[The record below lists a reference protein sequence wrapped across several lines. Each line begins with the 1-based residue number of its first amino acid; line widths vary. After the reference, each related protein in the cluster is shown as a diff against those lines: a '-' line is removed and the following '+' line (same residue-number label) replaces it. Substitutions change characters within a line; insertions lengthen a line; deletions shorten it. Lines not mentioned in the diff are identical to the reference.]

1 MCVVPLERELVIEPR
16 ATHDPH
22 RMNVTPADAADQRPM
37 KGALFGAV
45 RLAAHARKLARRH
58 TTVPSPRPR
67 WIKRRDRGPLLSRLD
82 ATGRVLIA
90 ARDTLAEASA
100 VGADVGPAGAWLLD
114 NFFIVLEQI
123 PEIRATLPAGYYQ
136 ELPKLAGDGPRAGF
150 PRIYDVVVE
159 LIAHTDGRLDEQ
171 SVSHMIAEYQ
181 HVTTLTLGEL
191 WAIPAMLRMGYL
203 ESVRRMALRAARDV
217 SDRASADEWVSRL
230 LAAKG
235 SVDTTSGL
243 SSFVHRGPVLT
254 PAFLTRF
261 LQQIRRRRS
270 DFTPLLWLE
279 QWVAEDV
286 MTVEDAAQR
295 SVQELALT
303 QLVMA
308 NSIASLRLVA
318 NIDWTAFVE
327 AASATEAAL
336 REDPAGTY
344 AIMTRAT
351 RDRYRH
357 AVERIA
363 KGANLDE
370 TAVAQGAVEAS
381 RDDAAIRGDARA
393 RHVGYHLVGD
403 GRGGFERACGFRADA
418 GTRLREQV
426 LKHPAAWYFGGLAI
440 ALGVAVATSVTPLR
454 FAAPGEVGL
463 GWLAVAVGL
472 ALLPAADAA
481 VAIVH
486 QLVNLF
492 IPASR
497 LPRLDYE
504 RGVPKGDRTAVVVP
518 LLLGSVDAVAEALSH
533 IEVQYL
539 ANRDPQIR
547 FALLS
552 DLVDSPTQREPSDQA
567 IVDAAVA
574 GIRSLNAAHG
584 NRDGD
589 GATSNDSP
597 FYLLHRPR
605 RWNAADDVWM
615 GWERKRG
622 KLVEFNAFIRGS
634 ADDAF
639 EVAEG
644 DLPWLRDVRYVITLD
659 ADTVLPRSGAAALIG
674 TIAHPLNRAEYDPM
688 RGRVVRGYGILQPRV
703 SVSLASAN
711 ESRFA
716 AIYAGHPG
724 LDPYTTAVSDV
735 YQDLFGEGTF
745 TGKGIYDIDV
755 FRLATDGRFP
765 ENSLLSHD
773 LLEGTFAR
781 AGLATDVEVFDDY
794 PTRYLTS
801 TRRMHRWIRGD
812 WQLLRW
818 LTSRVPAAAGSNR
831 DPLSTLS
838 RWKIADNMRRSATP
852 VAQFSWLVGGLLF
865 LPGSPAA
872 WVVAALAA
880 FSAPWIIPLVFAAIR
895 PPREQAWRPYY
906 GALARDGSRAL
917 QQLGLA
923 VVLLPDQTLLA
934 VDAIV
939 RTIARVAGS
948 RRRMLEWQTA
958 SHTEQTTANSR
969 LSVWRRMWPAVLLG
983 AATLALVAW
992 RGRLD
997 PVRGGAWWTFAGAWA
1012 ALALAWLLAPEMAIA
1027 LSGPL
1032 TRRDL
1037 VLDADERLAAL
1048 RYASRHWRYFER
1060 FVTADTHWLAPD
1072 NFQESPVPV
1081 VASRTSPT
1089 NIGLQLLATAS
1100 ACDLG
1105 FLTRGEMVERLER
1118 AFDSLDRMP
1127 RVQGHFFNWY
1137 SLDNLRVL
1145 DPPYVST
1152 VDSGNLAGQLVALAE
1167 GCTSIAGAPVDDGR
1181 IWAALEAE
1189 GVTHGRAGGAWVGER
1204 LLTYQAAML
1213 ELRRRAPVSPGDS
1226 SAAAATLWA
1235 RQRLEAAAGELA
1247 QFELDPERDAG
1258 ASLRTVATTSPAA
1271 AALVARL
1278 DALARRARETA
1289 TAMDFRLVH
1298 DPQRRLFA
1306 IGYDARS
1313 GTLDDAV
1320 YDLLASE
1327 SRLASFIAVS
1337 KGDADVEHWF
1347 RLGRSLTVADGSPA
1361 LVSWS
1366 GTMFEYLMPLLVMP
1380 PRPFSLLD
1388 QTCHSAVVRQIAYAH
1403 ARGVPWGISES
1414 AYNVRDRHD
1423 TYQYRAFGVP
1433 DLALKRGLASDLV
1446 VAPYATALA
1455 LAVDAHEALRNLAE
1469 LERRGA
1475 LGAFGFYDAMDYTH
1489 VGPDE
1494 RVATVRTF
1502 MAHHIGMSLV
1512 ALDNALSVGETEA
1525 EGIWQRRFMTD
1536 ASVRA
1541 TALLLDE
1548 RVPRRYAP
1556 RPPQPDAPVSILEA
1570 AAPARILVHEVDTPH
1585 TKEPHVALLGGAGYS
1600 VLLTNSGSGHSRSNG
1615 IDVLRWRA
1623 DATQDDTGQWI
1634 YIKDLTDGSLW
1645 SAAYQPVRAEPA
1657 RYRAIFAA
1665 DRVMF
1670 ARRDGPVETRTE
1682 IVVVASE
1689 QAEIRRV
1696 TLVNRSPVARELEL
1710 TSYAEVVL
1718 CPPDADR
1725 AHPAFQKLF
1734 VKTEWVPSAALLTS
1748 RRSRAGGETWPWCV
1762 HVVASGAE
1770 RIGEVTCETDRAVFL
1785 GRGRTVHAPR
1795 ALDAGVQLSG
1805 RVGAV
1810 LDPIVALRVRLRVEP
1825 GRSATVA
1832 FTTAVA
1838 PTREAALHVADRYR
1852 DVAASDRASSLA
1864 RTEAEV
1870 EVRDLDIEPTDLALY
1885 QELAGALVYPHEAL
1899 RAPASERAA
1908 VKLGQP
1914 ALWAQGISGDWPIVL
1929 ATIRAVAGVA
1939 SVRQLLAAHRYW
1951 RMKGIRSDLVILNAK
1966 PHSYSQELQDQLMT
1980 IAMASGEGGVLE
1992 KPGGVFVRRADSL
2005 SAGDIAL
2012 LRTTARIHV
2021 ICDGVGLGEIVATN
2035 ILSHETLA
2043 ASSTTVPRAHVFAAG
2058 LGKSDVSPEP
2068 GPANGYGGPTD
2079 AGNFEIDVAGE
2090 RVPPAPWANVVANPS
2105 IGFCVTERGGGFAW
2119 AENSHF
2125 FRLTP
2130 WSNDPVSDPC
2140 GEVIYLRDADS
2151 GVMWTPTPGPTAA
2164 VGEARHSPRYRV
2176 EHSPGMTRFSHTRGE
2191 IVTTLA
2197 MGVPVTDA
2205 VKITTLRITNRGKT
2219 TRRLSLTSYVDWVL
2233 GAEQE
2238 QARFQL
2244 HTRHDPVTGALVA
2257 QNLFAPDFTDRVAFS
2272 WISEPLT
2279 GFTARRDHFI
2289 GRNGDLAAPEGLR
2302 AEKLSGATG
2311 AGYDP
2316 CAALQCEIA
2325 LEPNETKDVTILL
2338 GAASSDLD
2346 ARWLI
2351 DQYGTPASAAKAVGE
2366 AITAWDQRLSVIRVH
2381 TPEPEFDALFNR
2393 WSLYQALSC
2402 RMWARSALYQSGGAY
2417 GFRDQLQD
2425 CMAFVYAEPAVTRAH
2440 LLRAAGR
2447 QFVEGDVQHWWH
2459 EPSGRGVRA
2468 RFSDDLAWL
2477 PFVADHYVRV
2487 TGDSSV
2493 WEERAPYLT
2502 MRPLRADE
2510 QEVYDLPALSDE
2522 TGSLYEHAVR
2532 AIERACTVGAHGLP
2546 LIGSGDWNDGMNRV
2560 GAQGN
2565 GESVWLAWFL
2575 TATLRRF
2582 AAHADARGEARRA
2595 ACWRARADGY
2605 VAAAERT
2612 AWDGA
2617 WYLRAYYD
2625 DGAALGTAGDE
2636 ECRIDAIA
2644 QSWAVLSGAAEPA
2657 RARTA
2662 MRAVNEQL
2670 VREDLRLMLLLAP
2683 PFDRS
2688 ARDPGYIKGYLP
2700 GVRENGAQYTHAALW
2715 SVLAM
2720 AKLGDGTRAGD
2731 LMRML
2736 NPYARAR
2743 TPTDAETYMVE
2754 PYVVAGDVYAA
2765 AGHEGRGGW
2774 TWYTGAASWTYR
2786 VALEGILGLEKLGD
2800 RFRLEPCIPAA
2811 WPGFTLDYRCG
2822 TSSYHIDVRNP
2833 DGASRGALAV
2843 TLDGAPTRDGWIT
2856 LTDDG
2861 QEHAVV
2867 IVLGVEQPNVGQ
2879 TAVPRTRAQFL

>member
-1 MCVVPLERELVIEPR
+1 VT
-16 ATHDPH
+16 ATA
-22 RMNVTPADAADQRPM
+22 ADAADRRPM
-37 KGALFGAV
+37 KGALFGAA
-45 RLAAHARKLARRH
+45 RLASHARKLARRH
-58 TTVPSPRPR
+58 VTVPPSRPR
-67 WIKRRDRGPLLSRLD
+67 WINRRDRGPLLSRLD
-82 ATGRVLIA
+82 ATGKVLIA

-100 VGADVGPAGAWLLD
+100 AGADVGPAGAWLLD

-123 PEIRATLPAGYYQ
+123 PEIRATLPAAYYR

-150 PRIYDVVVE
+150 PRIYDVIVE
-159 LIAHTDGRLDEQ
+159 LIAHTDGRLDEG
-171 SVSHMIAEYQ
+171 SVSRMIAEYQ
-181 HVTTLTLGEL
+181 RVTPLTLGEL

-217 SDRASADEWVSRL
+217 ADRASADEWVSRL
-230 LAAKG
+230 LAATLSG
-235 SVDTTSGL
+235 DVTSGL
-243 SSFVHRGPVLT
+243 SAFVHRGPDLT

-261 LQQIRRRRS
+261 LQQIRSRRS

-286 MTVEDAAQR
+286 MSVEDAAQR

-308 NSIASLRLVA
+308 NSIASLRLVTS
-318 NIDWTAFVE
+318 IDWMGFVE
-327 AASATEAAL
+327 AASVTEAAL

-344 AIMTRAT
+344 LSMTRAT

-363 KGANLDE
+363 KGTNLDE
-370 TAVAQGAVEAS
+370 PSVAHAAVQAS
-381 RDDAAIRGDARA
+381 SDAAATEENARA

-403 GRGGFERACGFRADA
+403 GRHAFERECGFRADA
-418 GTRLREQV
+418 ATRLRAKV
-426 LKHPAAWYFGGLAI
+426 LRHPARSYFGGVAIAVGLAI
-440 ALGVAVATSVTPLR
+440 AAFVTPLR
-454 FAAPGEVGL
+454 FAAPDERSF
-463 GWLAVAVGL
+463 GWLVVAVL
-472 ALLPAADAA
+472 LVLLPAADAA

-486 QLVNLF
+486 QLVNF
-492 IPASR
+492 FVPASR

-504 RGVPKGDRTAVVVP
+504 RAVPEADRTAVVVP
-518 LLLGSVDAVAEALSH
+518 LLLGSVDAVAGAISH
-533 IEVQYL
+533 LEVQYL

-552 DLVDSPTQREPSDQA
+552 DLLDSPTQHAAGDEA
-567 IVDAAVA
+567 IVEAAVV
-574 GIRSLNAAHG
+574 GIRALNAAYG
-584 NRDGD
+584 NRDRDGGD
-589 GATSNDSP
+589 ATPNDSP

-622 KLVEFNAFIRGS
+622 KLVEFNEFVRGS
-634 ADDAF
+634 AGDAF

-644 DLPWLRDVRYVITLD
+644 DLPWLRGVRFVITLD

-674 TIAHPLNRAEYDPM
+674 TIAHPLNRAEYDPVL
-688 RGRVVRGYGILQPRV
+688 GRVVRGYGILQPRV
-703 SVSLASAN
+703 SVSLASAS

-745 TGKGIYDIDV
+745 TGKGIYDVDV
-755 FRLATDGRFP
+755 FRRATDGRFP
-765 ENSLLSHD
+765 DNTLLSHD
-773 LLEGTFAR
+773 LLEGTFVR
-781 AGLATDVEVFDDY
+781 AGLVTDVEVFDDY

-801 TRRMHRWIRGD
+801 TRRTHRWIRGD

-818 LTSRVPAAAGSNR
+818 LTSRVPAAPGSNR
-831 DPLSTLS
+831 DPLSSLS

-852 VAQFSWLVGGLLF
+852 LAQFSWLVAGLLF

-872 WVVAALAA
+872 WVAVALAA
-880 FSAPWIIPLVFAAIR
+880 FAAPWIVPLVFAAIR
-895 PPREQAWRPYY
+895 PPREEAWRPYY
-906 GALARDGSRAL
+906 GALAQDARRAL
-917 QQLGLA
+917 QQMGLA

-934 VDAIV
+934 ADAIV
-939 RTIARVAGS
+939 RTIARLLGS
-948 RRRMLEWQTA
+948 GRKMLEWQTA

-969 LSVWRRMWPAVLLG
+969 SSVWRRMWPAVLLG

-992 RGRLD
+992 RGALD
-997 PVRGGAWWTFAGAWA
+997 PVKGGLWWTFAGVWT
-1012 ALALAWLLAPEMAIA
+1012 ALAVAWLLAPEVAIA

-1037 VLDADERLAAL
+1037 VLDVDERLAAL

-1072 NFQESPVPV
+1072 NFQDSPIPV

-1105 FLTRGEMVERLER
+1105 FLTRGEMAERLER
-1118 AFDSLDRMP
+1118 AFDSLDQMG

-1152 VDSGNLAGQLVALAE
+1152 VDSGNLAGHLVALAE
-1167 GCTSIAGAPVDDGR
+1167 GCTGIAGAPVDDGR
-1181 IWAALEAE
+1181 IWAAIEAE
-1189 GVTHGRAGGAWVGER
+1189 GVRHGESGGPWVGER
-1204 LLTYQAAML
+1204 LLAYQAAIL
-1213 ELRRRAPVSPGDS
+1213 ELRRRTQVSATNS
-1226 SAAAATLWA
+1226 SATATTLWA
-1235 RQRLEAAAGELA
+1235 RQRLEAAAGELG
-1247 QFELDPERDAG
+1247 QFELDPEGDTAV
-1258 ASLRTVATTSPAA
+1258 SLRAVAATSPAA

-1278 DALARRARETA
+1278 DALARRAREMA
-1289 TAMDFRLVH
+1289 AAMDFRLVY
-1298 DPQRRLFA
+1298 DGQRRLFA
-1306 IGYDARS
+1306 IGYNPRT
-1313 GTLDDAV
+1313 GTLDDSL

-1327 SRLASFIAVS
+1327 SRLASFIAIS

-1347 RLGRSLTVADGSPA
+1347 RLGRSLTVADGAAA

-1388 QTCHSAVVRQIAYAH
+1388 QTCHSAVSRQMAYAQT
-1403 ARGVPWGISES
+1403 RGVPWGISES

-1455 LAVDAHEALRNLAE
+1455 LAVEAHEALRNLAE

-1475 LGAFGFYDAMDYTH
+1475 LGAYGFYDALDYTR
-1489 VGPDE
+1489 VDPDE
-1494 RVATVRTF
+1494 RVATVHAF

-1512 ALDNALSVGETEA
+1512 ALDNALSVGEAEA
-1525 EGIWQRRFMTD
+1525 EGIWQRRFMAD

-1548 RVPRRYAP
+1548 RVPRLYVP
-1556 RPPQPDAPVSILEA
+1556 RPPQTDAPASALEA
-1570 AAPARILVHEVDTPH
+1570 AAPVRIAVHEVDTPH
-1585 TKEPHVALLGGAGYS
+1585 TKEPHVALLGGPSYG
-1600 VLLTNSGSGHSRSNG
+1600 VLLTNSGSGHSRAKG

-1634 YIKDLTDGSLW
+1634 YIKDLTAGSLW
-1645 SAAYQPVRAEPA
+1645 SAAYQPVRAEA
-1657 RYRAIFAA
+1657 SRYRATFSA
-1665 DRVMF
+1665 DRVIF

-1682 IVVVASE
+1682 VVVVTSE
-1689 QAEIRRV
+1689 QAEVRLV
-1696 TLVNRSPVARELEL
+1696 TLTNRSAVVRELEL
-1710 TSYAEVVL
+1710 TSYGEVAL
-1718 CPPDADR
+1718 CPPGADR

-1734 VKTEWVPSAALLTS
+1734 VETEWVPSAALLAS
-1748 RRSRAGGETWPWCV
+1748 RRPRAAGETWPWCV
-1762 HVVASGAE
+1762 HVVASGGGAE
-1770 RIGEVTCETDRAVFL
+1770 RIGDITCETDRARFL
-1785 GRGRTVHAPR
+1785 GRGRTVHAPQ
-1795 ALDAGVQLSG
+1795 ALDDGVELSG
-1805 RVGAV
+1805 SVGAV

-1852 DVAASDRASSLA
+1852 DVAASERASSLA

-1870 EVRDLDIEPTDLALY
+1870 EVRDLDIEPADLALY
-1885 QELAGALVYPHEAL
+1885 QELAGALVFPHEAL
-1899 RAPASERAA
+1899 RAPASERSA
-1908 VKLGQP
+1908 VKLGQQ

-1951 RMKGIRSDLVILNAK
+1951 RTKGIRSDLVILNAK
-1966 PHSYSQELQDQLMT
+1966 PHSYAQELHDQLMT
-1980 IAMASGEGGVLE
+1980 IAMSGEGGVLE
-1992 KPGGVFVRRADSL
+1992 RPGGVFVRRADSL
-2005 SAGDIAL
+2005 SAEETAL
-2012 LRTTARIHV
+2012 LRTTARINV
-2021 ICDGVGLGEIVATN
+2021 LCDGVGLGEIIATN
-2035 ILSHETLA
+2035 IVSYETIAPSSPVAVHHAGVA
-2043 ASSTTVPRAHVFAAG
+2043 APVFDETDA
-2058 LGKSDVSPEP
+2058 SPEP
-2068 GPANGYGGPTD
+2068 TNGFGGLTD
-2079 AGNFEIDVAGE
+2079 AGNFEVDVAGE
-2090 RVPPAPWANVVANPS
+2090 RVPPAPWANIVANPS

-2119 AENSHF
+2119 AENSYF

-2130 WSNDPVSDPC
+2130 WFNDPVSDPC

-2151 GVMWTPTPGPTAA
+2151 GVVWTPTPGPAA
-2164 VGEARHSPRYRV
+2164 AIGDAHHSPGYRV
-2176 EHSPGMTRFSHTRGE
+2176 EHCPGVSRFSHTRGD
-2191 IVTTLA
+2191 IVTELA
-2197 MGVPVTDA
+2197 MGVPVSDA
-2205 VKITTLRITNRGKT
+2205 VKITILRITNRGT
-2219 TRRLSLTSYVDWVL
+2219 TRRRLSLTSYVDLVL

-2238 QARFQL
+2238 QARYQL
-2244 HTRHDPVTGALVA
+2244 HTRHDPATGALFA
-2257 QNLFAPDFTDRVAFS
+2257 QNLFTPDFTSRVAFS

-2279 GFTARRDHFI
+2279 GYTARRDHFI
-2289 GRNGDLAAPEGLR
+2289 GRNGDLAAPDAMRVQE
-2302 AEKLSGATG
+2302 LSGATG

-2316 CAALQCEIA
+2316 CAALRCDIA
-2325 LEPNETKDVTILL
+2325 LEPNETKDVAILL
-2338 GAASSDLD
+2338 GAAPRDQD
-2346 ARWLI
+2346 VRALI
-2351 DQYGTPASAAKAVGE
+2351 DRYGAPASATKAIDE
-2366 AITAWDQRLSVIRVH
+2366 ATRAWDERLSAIRIH
-2381 TPEPEFDALFNR
+2381 TPDPELDTLFNR

-2425 CMAFVYAEPAVTRAH
+2425 SMAFVYAEPAITRAH
-2440 LLRAAGR
+2440 LVRAAGR

-2459 EPSGRGVRA
+2459 EPSGRGVRT

-2487 TGDSSV
+2487 TGDISV
-2493 WEERAPYLT
+2493 WEERAPYLA
-2502 MRPLRADE
+2502 MRALAADE
-2510 QEVYDLPALSDE
+2510 QEAYDLPAPSGE
-2522 TGSLYEHAVR
+2522 TGSVYEHCVR

-2560 GAQGN
+2560 GAHGK

-2575 TATLRRF
+2575 TATLRRL
-2582 AAHADARGEARRA
+2582 ASHADSRGETERA
-2595 ACWRARADGY
+2595 ACWRTRADGY
-2605 VAAAERT
+2605 AAAAERT
-2612 AWDGA
+2612 AWDGG

-2625 DGAALGTAGDE
+2625 DGAALGTSGDE
-2636 ECRIDAIA
+2636 ECRIDAIS
-2644 QSWAVLSGAAEPA
+2644 QSWAVLSGAAEPSRA
-2657 RARTA
+2657 RAA

-2670 VREDLRLMLLLAP
+2670 VRDDLRLMLLLAP

-2688 ARDPGYIKGYLP
+2688 ERDPGYIKGYLP

-2715 SVLAM
+2715 TVLAM
-2720 AKLGDGTRAGD
+2720 AKLGDGTRAGE
-2731 LMRML
+2731 LMRMI
-2736 NPYARAR
+2736 NPLSRAR
-2743 TPTDAETYMVE
+2743 TPADAGTYMVE

-2774 TWYTGAASWTYR
+2774 TWYTGAASWAYR
-2786 VALEGILGLEKLGD
+2786 VALEGMLGFEKLGD
-2800 RFRLEPCIPAA
+2800 RFRVNPCIPAA

-2822 TSSYHIDVRNP
+2822 SSSYHIDVRNP
-2833 DGASRGALAV
+2833 DGVSQGVAAV
-2843 TLDGAPTRDGWIT
+2843 TLDGAPVREGWVT
-2856 LTDDG
+2856 LIDDG
-2861 QEHAVV
+2861 QRHAVA
-2867 IVLGVEQPNVGQ
+2867 IVLGAEA
-2879 TAVPRTRAQFL
+2879 T

>member
-1 MCVVPLERELVIEPR
+1 MT
-16 ATHDPH
+16 AT
-22 RMNVTPADAADQRPM
+22 TADAADRRPM
-37 KGALFGAV
+37 KGALFGAA
-45 RLAAHARKLARRH
+45 RLASHARKLARRH
-58 TTVPSPRPR
+58 VTVPPSPPR
-67 WIKRRDRGPLLSRLD
+67 WINRRDRGPLLSRLE
-82 ATGRVLIA
+82 ATGKVLIA

-100 VGADVGPAGAWLLD
+100 AGADVGPAGAWLLD

-123 PEIRATLPAGYYQ
+123 PEIRATLPAAYYR

-159 LIAHTDGRLDEQ
+159 LIAHTDGRLDEG
-171 SVSHMIAEYQ
+171 SVSRMITEYQ
-181 HVTTLTLGEL
+181 RVTPLTLGEL

-217 SDRASADEWVSRL
+217 ADRASADEWVSRL
-230 LAAKG
+230 LAATLSG
-235 SVDTTSGL
+235 DITGGL
-243 SSFVHRGPVLT
+243 SAFVHRGPDLT

-261 LQQIRRRRS
+261 LQQIRSRRS

-286 MTVEDAAQR
+286 MSVEDAAQR

-308 NSIASLRLVA
+308 NSIASLRLVTS
-318 NIDWTAFVE
+318 IDWMGFVE
-327 AASATEAAL
+327 AASVTEAAL

-344 AIMTRAT
+344 AAMTRAT

-363 KGANLDE
+363 KGTDLDE
-370 TAVAQGAVEAS
+370 PSVAQAAVQAS
-381 RDDAAIRGDARA
+381 SDAAATEENPRA
-393 RHVGYHLVGD
+393 RHVGYHLVGE
-403 GRGGFERACGFRADA
+403 GRHAFERACGFRAGA
-418 GTRLREQV
+418 ARRVREKV
-426 LKHPAAWYFGGLAI
+426 LQHPARSYFGGVAIAVGLAI
-440 ALGVAVATSVTPLR
+440 AALVTPLR
-454 FAAPGEVGL
+454 FAAPGERSF
-463 GWLAVAVGL
+463 GWLVVAVL
-472 ALLPAADAA
+472 LVLLPAADAA
-481 VAIVH
+481 VSIVH

-492 IPASR
+492 VPASR

-504 RGVPKGDRTAVVVP
+504 RAVPEADRTAVVVP
-518 LLLGSVDAVAEALSH
+518 LLLGSVDAVAGAISH
-533 IEVQYL
+533 LEVQYL

-552 DLVDSPTQREPSDQA
+552 DLLDSPTQHAAGDEA
-567 IVDAAVA
+567 IVEAAVT
-574 GIRSLNAAHG
+574 GIRALNAAYGNRHG
-584 NRDGD
+584 NG
-589 GATSNDSP
+589 TTPNDSP

-622 KLVEFNAFIRGS
+622 KLVEFNEFVRGS
-634 ADDAF
+634 AEDAF

-644 DLPWLRDVRYVITLD
+644 DLPWLRGVRYVITLD

-674 TIAHPLNRAEYDPM
+674 TIAHPLNRAEYDPVL
-688 RGRVVRGYGILQPRV
+688 GRVVRGYGILQPRV
-703 SVSLASAN
+703 SVSLASAS

-745 TGKGIYDIDV
+745 TGKGIYDVDV
-755 FRLATDGRFP
+755 FRRATEGRFP
-765 ENSLLSHD
+765 DNTLLSHD

-781 AGLATDVEVFDDY
+781 AGLVTDVEVFDDY

-818 LTSRVPAAAGSNR
+818 LTARVPAAPGSNR
-831 DPLSTLS
+831 DPLSSLS

-852 VAQFSWLVGGLLF
+852 LAQFSWLVAGLLF
-865 LPGSPAA
+865 LPGSPAV
-872 WVVAALAA
+872 WVAAAFAA
-880 FSAPWIIPLVFAAIR
+880 FAAPWIVPLVFAAIR
-895 PPREQAWRPYY
+895 PPREEAWRPYY
-906 GALARDGSRAL
+906 GALAQDARRAL
-917 QQLGLA
+917 QQMGLA
-923 VVLLPDQTLLA
+923 VVLLPDQALLSA
-934 VDAIV
+934 DAIV
-939 RTIARVAGS
+939 RTIARVLGS
-948 RRRMLEWQTA
+948 GRHMLEWQTA

-969 LSVWRRMWPAVLLG
+969 SSVWRRMWPAVLLG

-992 RGRLD
+992 RGALD
-997 PVRGGAWWTFAGAWA
+997 PVRGALWWTFAGLWA
-1012 ALALAWLLAPEMAIA
+1012 ALAVAWLLAPEVAIA

-1037 VLDADERLAAL
+1037 VLDVDERSAAL

-1072 NFQESPVPV
+1072 NFQESPIPV

-1137 SLDNLRVL
+1137 SLENLRVL

-1152 VDSGNLAGQLVALAE
+1152 VDSGNLAGHLVALAE
-1167 GCTSIAGAPVDDGR
+1167 GCTGIAGAPVDDGR
-1181 IWAALEAE
+1181 IWAAIEAE
-1189 GVTHGRAGGAWVGER
+1189 GVAHGKSGGAWVGER
-1204 LLTYQAAML
+1204 LLAYQSAVL
-1213 ELRRRAPVSPGDS
+1213 ELRRRTQVSATDS
-1226 SAAAATLWA
+1226 SATATTLWA

-1247 QFELDPERDAG
+1247 QFELDPEGDTA
-1258 ASLRTVATTSPAA
+1258 ASLRTVAATSPAA
-1271 AALVARL
+1271 AVLVARL
-1278 DALARRARETA
+1278 DALARRAREMA
-1289 TAMDFRLVH
+1289 AAMDFRLVY
-1298 DPQRRLFA
+1298 DAQRRLFA

-1313 GTLDDAV
+1313 GTLDDSL

-1327 SRLASFIAVS
+1327 SRLASFIAIS

-1347 RLGRSLTVADGSPA
+1347 RLGRSLTVADGAAA

-1388 QTCHSAVVRQIAYAH
+1388 QTCHSAVTRQMAYAQT
-1403 ARGVPWGISES
+1403 RGVPWGISES

-1455 LAVDAHEALRNLAE
+1455 LAVEAHEALRNLAE

-1475 LGAFGFYDAMDYTH
+1475 LGAYGFYDALDYTR
-1489 VGPDE
+1489 VDPDE
-1494 RVATVRTF
+1494 RAATVRTF
-1502 MAHHIGMSLV
+1502 MAHHVGMSLV
-1512 ALDNALSVGETEA
+1512 ALDNALSVGDAEA
-1525 EGIWQRRFMTD
+1525 EGIWQRRFMAD

-1548 RVPRRYAP
+1548 RVPRLYVP
-1556 RPPQPDAPVSILEA
+1556 RPPQDDVPVSALEVAAPV
-1570 AAPARILVHEVDTPH
+1570 RIAIHEVDTPH
-1585 TKEPHVALLGGAGYS
+1585 TKEPHVALLGGPGYG
-1600 VLLTNSGSGHSRSNG
+1600 VLLTNSGSGHSRAKG

-1634 YIKDLTDGSLW
+1634 YIKDLTAGALW
-1645 SAAYQPVRAEPA
+1645 SAAYQPVRAEPS
-1657 RYRAIFAA
+1657 RYRATFSA
-1665 DRVMF
+1665 DRVIF

-1682 IVVVASE
+1682 VVVVASE
-1689 QAEIRRV
+1689 QAEVRRV
-1696 TLVNRSPVARELEL
+1696 TLTNRSSVVRELEL
-1710 TSYAEVVL
+1710 TSYGEVAL
-1718 CPPDADR
+1718 CPPGADR

-1734 VKTEWVPSAALLTS
+1734 VETEWVPSAALLAS
-1748 RRSRAGGETWPWCV
+1748 RRPRAAGETWPWCV
-1762 HVVASGAE
+1762 HVVASGGGGE
-1770 RIGEVTCETDRAVFL
+1770 RIGDVTCETDRARFL
-1785 GRGRTVHAPR
+1785 GRGRTVHAPQ
-1795 ALDAGVQLSG
+1795 ALDDGVELSG
-1805 RVGAV
+1805 SVGAV

-1852 DVAASDRASSLA
+1852 DVAASERASSLA

-1870 EVRDLDIEPTDLALY
+1870 EVRDLDIEPADLALY
-1885 QELAGALVYPHEAL
+1885 QELAGALVFPHEAL
-1899 RAPASERAA
+1899 RAPAGERAA
-1908 VKLGQP
+1908 VKLGQE

-1951 RMKGIRSDLVILNAK
+1951 RTKGIRSDLVILNAK
-1966 PHSYSQELQDQLMT
+1966 PHSYAQELHDQLMT
-1980 IAMASGEGGVLE
+1980 IAMSGEGGVLE

-2005 SAGDIAL
+2005 SAEETAL
-2012 LRTTARIHV
+2012 LRATARIHLL
-2021 ICDGVGLGEIVATN
+2021 CDGVGLGEIIATN
-2035 ILSHETLA
+2035 IVSYETIVPSSPVTVAPPHAYVA
-2043 ASSTTVPRAHVFAAG
+2043 AAAFDG
-2058 LGKSDVSPEP
+2058 SDPSPEP
-2068 GPANGYGGPTD
+2068 SNGYGGLTD
-2079 AGNFEIDVAGE
+2079 ADNFEVDVAGE
-2090 RVPPAPWANVVANPS
+2090 RVPPAPWANIVANPS

-2130 WSNDPVSDPC
+2130 WFNDPVADPC

-2151 GVMWTPTPGPTAA
+2151 GVVWTPTPGPVAA
-2164 VGEARHSPRYRV
+2164 VGDAHHSPRYRV
-2176 EHSPGMTRFSHTRGE
+2176 EHCPGVTRFSHTRGD
-2191 IVTTLA
+2191 IVTELA
-2197 MGVPVTDA
+2197 MGVPVSDA
-2205 VKITTLRITNRGKT
+2205 VKITILRITNRGDS
-2219 TRRLSLTSYVDWVL
+2219 TRRLSLTSYVDLVL

-2238 QARFQL
+2238 QARYQL
-2244 HTRHDPVTGALVA
+2244 HTRHDTVTGALFA

-2272 WISEPLT
+2272 WISEPVT
-2279 GFTARRDHFI
+2279 GYTARRDHFI
-2289 GRNGDLAAPEGLR
+2289 GRNGDLAAPEAMRVEELW
-2302 AEKLSGATG
+2302 GATG

-2316 CAALQCEIA
+2316 CAALRCDIA
-2325 LEPNETKDVTILL
+2325 LEPNETKDVAILL
-2338 GAASSDLD
+2338 GAAPSDAD
-2346 ARWLI
+2346 ARALI
-2351 DQYGTPASAAKAVGE
+2351 DRYGAPASATKAIDE
-2366 AITAWDQRLSVIRVH
+2366 ATRAWDDRLSVIRVH
-2381 TPEPEFDALFNR
+2381 TPEPELDTLFNR

-2425 CMAFVYAEPAVTRAH
+2425 SMAFVYAEPAVARAH
-2440 LLRAAGR
+2440 LIRAAGR

-2459 EPSGRGVRA
+2459 EPSGRGVRT

-2487 TGDSSV
+2487 TGDVSV
-2493 WEERAPYLT
+2493 WEERAPYLA
-2502 MRPLRADE
+2502 MRALGADE
-2510 QEVYDLPALSDE
+2510 QEAYDLPATSDE
-2522 TGSLYEHAVR
+2522 TGSVYEHCVR

-2546 LIGSGDWNDGMNRV
+2546 LIGAGDWNDGMNRV
-2560 GAQGN
+2560 GAQGK

-2582 AAHADARGEARRA
+2582 ATHADSRGDVRNARRA
-2595 ACWRARADGY
+2595 GARAPT
-2605 VAAAERT
+2605 ATPPRRSERRGT
-2612 AWDGA
+2612 VPGIYARTTTMA
-2617 WYLRAYYD
+2617 SP
-2625 DGAALGTAGDE
+2625 LGTSGDE
-2636 ECRIDAIA
+2636 ECRIDAIS
-2644 QSWAVLSGAAEPA
+2644 QSWAVLSGAAEPSRA
-2657 RARTA
+2657 RAA

-2670 VREDLRLMLLLAP
+2670 VRDDLRLMLLLAP

-2688 ARDPGYIKGYLP
+2688 ERDPGYIKGYLP

-2715 SVLAM
+2715 TVLAM
-2720 AKLGDGTRAGD
+2720 AKLGDGTRAGE
-2731 LMRML
+2731 LMRMI
-2736 NPYARAR
+2736 NPLSRAR
-2743 TPTDAETYMVE
+2743 TPADAGTYMVE

-2774 TWYTGAASWTYR
+2774 TWYTGAASWAYR
-2786 VALEGILGLEKLGD
+2786 VALEGILGFEKLGD
-2800 RFRLEPCIPAA
+2800 RFRVDPCIPAA
-2811 WPGFTLDYRCG
+2811 WPGFTLDYRYG
-2822 TSSYHIDVRNP
+2822 TSSYQIDVRNP
-2833 DGASRGALAV
+2833 DGVSRGVAAV
-2843 TLDGAPTRDGWIT
+2843 ILDGAPSHDGWIR
-2856 LTDDG
+2856 LIDDG
-2861 QEHAVV
+2861 Q
-2867 IVLGVEQPNVGQ
+2867 P
-2879 TAVPRTRAQFL
+2879 